1 MSYDYVIVGGGPT
14 GMTIAWILS
23 NQKKKVLLIEKDEV
37 LGGCHKV
44 LRVNGYFTEH
54 GPRIYS
60 NSFLMFIE
68 LLADM
73 DIAFTDLFIPYKSK
87 PTDIDDKTIQ
97 INNKINLNLTFNEI
111 MALLLAFLK
120 LIVNKDYGRTIS
132 MKDFMKK
139 NNFSENSYDFI
150 ERLCLL
156 SDGATI
162 DNYTLF
168 QFLQYINKQ
177 FFYSLYQ
184 PKIPNDRGLIKVW
197 TEKLLKNNVKILLN
211 SKVVKIDVQ
220 NNNVSKLI
228 INENGIEKEIIANKY
243 VLTIPPKPFY
253 NLISSNPKTEN
264 IFGNNKKLQK
274 WKVKNSYFDYITL
287 TFHYK
292 NEVTLPKLNG
302 FPRTPWG
309 IGFVILSNFM
319 DFKTDE
325 PSKTVISICISMLNV
340 PNEEGKTV
348 NQCSKE
354 EIIKYVKE
362 QLSFFPN
369 PDLIIIS
376 PTIKKINDVWINED
390 TAYVITTEQ
399 RFIKSKGKLSNLY
412 YVGIHNGNSSYY
424 VTTIE
429 SAVQN
434 AIHYCIEEIP
444 ELKYRYVFKNLME
457 IRNLVIDAIII
468 IICIFLIIYIK
479 KYIKK
484 E

>member
-54 GPRIYS
+54 GPRVYS

-73 DIAFTDLFIPYKSK
+73 DIVFTDLFISFKYNTPHINSK
-87 PTDIDDKTIQ
+87 K
-97 INNKINLNLTFNEI
+97 LNLTFNEI

-120 LIVNKDYGRTIS
+120 LIVNKDYGRTVS

-139 NNFSENSYDFI
+139 NNFSESSYDFI
-150 ERLCLL
+150 KRLLL
-156 SDGATI
+156 LTDGGSI
-162 DNYTLF
+162 QNYTLF
-168 QFLQYINKQ
+168 QFLQLINQ
-177 FFYSLYQ
+177 QLFYSLYQ
-184 PKIPNDRGLIKVW
+184 PKIPNDRGLIKIW

-211 SKVVKIDVQ
+211 SKVVKIDVE

-264 IFGNNKKLQK
+264 IFGNNKELQK

-292 NEVTLPKLNG
+292 NEIKLELGHG
-302 FPRTPWG
+302 FSRSPWG
-309 IGFVILSNFM
+309 IGFIIISNIM

-325 PSKTVISICISMLNV
+325 PSKTVISICISMLNN

-348 NQCSKE
+348 NQSSKE

-369 PDLIIIS
+369 PDLVIIS
-376 PTIKKINDVWINED
+376 PTVKRINDKWINYD
-390 TAYVITTEQ
+390 TAYVVTTEQ
-399 RFIKSKGKLSNLY
+399 QFIKPKGKLSNLY
-412 YVGIHNGNSSYY
+412 YVGIHNGNSSYNF
-424 VTTIE
+424 TAIE

-444 ELKYRYVFKNLME
+444 ELKYRYVFKDLME
-457 IRNLVIDAIII
+457 VRNLVIDAIII
-468 IICIFLIIYIK
+468 IICIFLIINIK

-484 E
+484 T

>member
-54 GPRIYS
+54 GPRVYS

-68 LLADM
+68 ILSDM
-73 DIAFTDLFIPYKSK
+73 NIAFTDLFIPYKFK
-87 PTDIDDKTIQ
+87 HVNIDNKTILS
-97 INNKINLNLTFNEI
+97 LNFNEI
-111 MALLLAFLK
+111 MALLSAFIK
-120 LIVNKDYGRTIS
+120 LIVNKDYGKTVSI
-132 MKDFMKK
+132 KDFMIE
-139 NNFSENSYDFI
+139 NNFSESSYDYI

-156 SDGATI
+156 TDGATI
-162 DNYTLF
+162 EDYTLF
-168 QFLQYINKQ
+168 QFLQLVNQQ
-177 FFYSLYQ
+177 FFYSLFQ
-184 PKIPNDRGLIKVW
+184 PKLPNDKGLIKLW
-197 TEKLLKNNVKILLN
+197 TNKLLENNVKILLN
-211 SKVVKIDVQ
+211 SQVIKIDVE

-228 INENGIEKEIIANKY
+228 IIENGIQKEIIGNKY
-243 VLTIPPKPFY
+243 VLSIPPKPFY
-253 NLISSNPKTEN
+253 DLISSNPKTEN
-264 IFGNNKKLQK
+264 NFGNNKEIQQ

-292 NEVTLPKLNG
+292 NDVTLPKLNG

-319 DFKTDE
+319 NFKTDE
-325 PSKTVISICISMLNV
+325 PSKTVISICITMLNV
-340 PNEEGKTV
+340 PNEQGKTA
-348 NQCSKE
+348 NQCSHE

-369 PDLIIIS
+369 PDLVIIS
-376 PTIKKINDVWINED
+376 PTIKRSGNVWINED
-390 TAYVITTEQ
+390 TAYVVTTEQ
-399 RFIKSKGKLSNLY
+399 RFIKPKGNISNLY
-412 YVGIHNGNSSYY
+412 YVGIHNGNSSYNF
-424 VTTIE
+424 TAIE

-444 ELKYRYVFKNLME
+444 ELKYQYIFKNLME
-457 IRNLVIDAIII
+457 VRYLVIDAIII
-468 IICIFLIIYIK
+468 ILCIFIIIYIK

>member
-120 LIVNKDYGRTIS
+120 LIVNKDYGRTVS

-211 SKVVKIDVQ
+211 SKVIKIDVQ

-264 IFGNNKKLQK
+264 IFGNNKELQK

-376 PTIKKINDVWINED
+376 PNIKKINDVWINED

-412 YVGIHNGNSSYY
+412 YVFLS
-424 VTTIE
+424 
-429 SAVQN
+429 
-434 AIHYCIEEIP
+434 
-444 ELKYRYVFKNLME
+444 ELCFIL
-457 IRNLVIDAIII
+457 
-468 IICIFLIIYIK
+468 
-479 KYIKK
+479 
-484 E
+484 

>member
-54 GPRIYS
+54 GPRVYS

-68 LLADM
+68 LLSDM
-73 DIAFTDLFIPYKSK
+73 NIAFTDLFIPYNFKY
-87 PTDIDDKTIQ
+87 THIDNKTILS
-97 INNKINLNLTFNEI
+97 LNFNEI
-111 MALLLAFLK
+111 MALLSAFLK

-132 MKDFMKK
+132 IKDFMKK
-139 NNFSENSYDFI
+139 NNFSESSYDYI

-156 SDGATI
+156 TDGATI
-162 DNYTLF
+162 EDYTLF
-168 QFLQYINKQ
+168 QFLQLVNQQ
-177 FFYSLYQ
+177 FFYSLFQ
-184 PKIPNDRGLIKVW
+184 PKLPNDKGLIKIW
-197 TEKLLKNNVKILLN
+197 TDKLLENNVKILLN
-211 SKVVKIDVQ
+211 SQVIKIDLE
-220 NNNVSKLI
+220 NDNVSKLI
-228 INENGIEKEIIANKY
+228 ILENGVQKEIIANKY

-253 NLISSNPKTEN
+253 DLISSNPKTEN
-264 IFGNNKKLQK
+264 IFGNNKEIQK
-274 WKVKNSYFDYITL
+274 WKEKNSYFDYITL

-309 IGFVILSNFM
+309 IGFVILSDFINF
-319 DFKTDE
+319 KIDE
-325 PSKTVISICISMLNV
+325 PSKTVISICITMLNI
-340 PNEEGKTV
+340 PNEQGKTA
-348 NQCSKE
+348 NQCSQE

-369 PDLIIIS
+369 PDLVIIS
-376 PTIKKINDVWINED
+376 PTIKRSGDVWINED
-390 TAYVITTEQ
+390 TAYVVTTEQ
-399 RFIKSKGKLSNLY
+399 RFIKPKGKISNLY
-412 YVGIHNGNSSYY
+412 YVGIHNGNSSYNF
-424 VTTIE
+424 TAIE

-444 ELKYRYVFKNLME
+444 ELKYHYVFKNLSE
-457 IRNLVIDAIII
+457 VRHLVIDAIII

>member
-73 DIAFTDLFIPYKSK
+73 DLAFTDLFIPYKSK

-120 LIVNKDYGRTIS
+120 LIVNKDYGRTVS

-177 FFYSLYQ
+177 LFYSLYQ

-211 SKVVKIDVQ
+211 SKVVKIDLE

-243 VLTIPPKPFY
+243 VLTMPPKPFY
-253 NLISSNPKTEN
+253 NLISSNPKTKN
-264 IFGNNKKLQK
+264 IFGNNKELQK
-274 WKVKNSYFDYITL
+274 WKVKNSYFNYITL

-319 DFKTDE
+319 DFKTNE

-340 PNEEGKTV
+340 PNEEGKTA

-369 PDLIIIS
+369 PDLVIIS

-444 ELKYRYVFKNLME
+444 ELKYRYVSQNLLE
-457 IRNLVIDAIII
+457 VRNLVIDAIII
-468 IICIFLIIYIK
+468 IICIFLIINIK

>member
-73 DIAFTDLFIPYKSK
+73 DLAFTDLFIPYKSK
-87 PTDIDDKTIQ
+87 PTDIDNKTIK
-97 INNKINLNLTFNEI
+97 INNKINLNLTFSEI

-120 LIVNKDYGRTIS
+120 LIVNKDYGRTVS
-132 MKDFMKK
+132 MKEFMKK
-139 NNFSENSYDFI
+139 NNFSESSYDFI
-150 ERLCLL
+150 KRLLL
-156 SDGATI
+156 LTDGGSI
-162 DNYTLF
+162 QNYTLF
-168 QFLQYINKQ
+168 QFLQLINQ
-177 FFYSLYQ
+177 QLFYSLYQ
-184 PKIPNDRGLIKVW
+184 PKIPNDRGLIKIW

-211 SKVVKIDVQ
+211 SKVVKIDVE
-220 NNNVSKLI
+220 NNNVSRLI

-264 IFGNNKKLQK
+264 IFGNNKELQK

-325 PSKTVISICISMLNV
+325 PSKTVISICISMLNI

-348 NQCSKE
+348 NQCTKE

-444 ELKYRYVFKNLME
+444 ELKYRYVFKDLME
-457 IRNLVIDAIII
+457 IRNLVIYAIII
-468 IICIFLIIYIK
+468 IVCIFLIIYIK

>member
-54 GPRIYS
+54 GPRVYS

-68 LLADM
+68 ILSDM
-73 DIAFTDLFIPYKSK
+73 NIAFTDLFIPYKFK
-87 PTDIDDKTIQ
+87 HVNIDNKTILS
-97 INNKINLNLTFNEI
+97 LNFNEI
-111 MALLLAFLK
+111 MALLSAFIK
-120 LIVNKDYGRTIS
+120 LIVNKDYGKTVSI
-132 MKDFMKK
+132 KDFMIE
-139 NNFSENSYDFI
+139 NNFSESSYDYI

-156 SDGATI
+156 TDGATI
-162 DNYTLF
+162 EDYTLF
-168 QFLQYINKQ
+168 QFLQLVNQQ
-177 FFYSLYQ
+177 FFYSLFQ
-184 PKIPNDRGLIKVW
+184 PKLPNDKGLIKLW
-197 TEKLLKNNVKILLN
+197 TNKLLENNVKILLN
-211 SKVVKIDVQ
+211 SQVIKIDVE

-228 INENGIEKEIIANKY
+228 IIENGVQKEIIGNKY
-243 VLTIPPKPFY
+243 VLSIPPKPFY
-253 NLISSNPKTEN
+253 DLISSNPKTEN
-264 IFGNNKKLQK
+264 NFGNNKEIQQ

-292 NEVTLPKLNG
+292 NDVTLPKLNG

-319 DFKTDE
+319 NFKTDE
-325 PSKTVISICISMLNV
+325 PSKTVISICITMLNV
-340 PNEEGKTV
+340 PNEEGKTA
-348 NQCSKE
+348 NQSSHE

-369 PDLIIIS
+369 PDLVIIS
-376 PTIKKINDVWINED
+376 PTIKRSGNVWINED
-390 TAYVITTEQ
+390 TAYVVTTEQ
-399 RFIKSKGKLSNLY
+399 RFIKPKGNISNLY
-412 YVGIHNGNSSYY
+412 YVGIHNGNSSYNF
-424 VTTIE
+424 TAIE

-444 ELKYRYVFKNLME
+444 ELKYRYIFKNLME
-457 IRNLVIDAIII
+457 VRYLVIDAIII
-468 IICIFLIIYIK
+468 ILCIFIIIYIK

>member
-23 NQKKKVLLIEKDEV
+23 NQNKKVLLIEKDEV

-54 GPRIYS
+54 GPRVYS

-68 LLADM
+68 LLTDM
-73 DIAFTDLFIPYKSK
+73 DIAFTDLFIPYYNFKH
-87 PTDIDDKTIQ
+87 TNIDNKTILS
-97 INNKINLNLTFNEI
+97 LNFNEI

-120 LIVNKDYGRTIS
+120 LIVNKDYGKTVS

-139 NNFSENSYDFI
+139 NNFSESSYDYI

-156 SDGATI
+156 TDGATI
-162 DNYTLF
+162 EDYTLF
-168 QFLQYINKQ
+168 QFLQLANQ
-177 FFYSLYQ
+177 QLFYKLFQ
-184 PKIPNDRGLIKVW
+184 PKLPNDKGLIKVW
-197 TEKLLKNNVKILLN
+197 TDKLLKNNVKILLN
-211 SKVVKIDVQ
+211 SEVVKIDVV
-220 NNNVSKLI
+220 NNKVSKLI
-228 INENGIEKEIIANKY
+228 IIENGIQKEIISNKY
-243 VLTIPPKPFY
+243 VLSMPPKPFY
-253 NLISSNPKTEN
+253 NLISSNIKTKN
-264 IFGNNKKLQK
+264 IFGNNKEIKK

-292 NEVTLPKLNG
+292 NEVSLPKLNG
-302 FPRTPWG
+302 FPRTSWG
-309 IGFVILSNFM
+309 IGFIILSDFI

-340 PNEEGKTV
+340 PNEEGKTA
-348 NQCSKE
+348 NQCSQE
-354 EIIKYVKE
+354 EIIKYVKK

-369 PDLIIIS
+369 PDLVIIS
-376 PTIKKINDVWINED
+376 PTIKRSGDMWINED
-390 TAYVITTEQ
+390 TAYVVTTEQ
-399 RFIKSKGKLSNLY
+399 HFIQPKSQLPNLY
-412 YVGIHNGNSSYY
+412 YVGIHNGNSSYHF
-424 VTTIE
+424 TAIE

-444 ELKYRYVFKNLME
+444 ELKYRYNFKNLIE
-457 IRNLVIDAIII
+457 VRNLVKDAIII
-468 IICIFLIIYIK
+468 LLCIFLIFYIK
-479 KYIKK
+479 KHIKK

>member
-120 LIVNKDYGRTIS
+120 LIVNKDYGRTVS

-211 SKVVKIDVQ
+211 SKVIKIDVQ

-253 NLISSNPKTEN
+253 NLISSNPKTKN
-264 IFGNNKKLQK
+264 IFGNNKELQK

>member
-87 PTDIDDKTIQ
+87 STDIDDKTIQ

-120 LIVNKDYGRTIS
+120 LIINKDYGRTIS
-132 MKDFMKK
+132 IKDFMKK

-211 SKVVKIDVQ
+211 SKVIKIDVQ

-253 NLISSNPKTEN
+253 NLISSNPKTKN
-264 IFGNNKKLQK
+264 IFGNNKELQK

-444 ELKYRYVFKNLME
+444 ELKYRYVFKDLME
-457 IRNLVIDAIII
+457 IRNLVIDTIII

>member
-23 NQKKKVLLIEKDEV
+23 NQKKKVLLIEKDNV

-54 GPRIYS
+54 GPRVYS

-68 LLADM
+68 LLSDM
-73 DIAFTDLFIPYKSK
+73 NIAFTDLFIPYNFKH
-87 PTDIDDKTIQ
+87 THIDNKTILS
-97 INNKINLNLTFNEI
+97 LNFNEI
-111 MALLLAFLK
+111 MALLSAFLK

-132 MKDFMKK
+132 IKDFMKK
-139 NNFSENSYDFI
+139 NNFSESSYDYI

-156 SDGATI
+156 TDGATI
-162 DNYTLF
+162 EDYTLF
-168 QFLQYINKQ
+168 QFLQLVNQ
-177 FFYSLYQ
+177 QLFYSLFQ
-184 PKIPNDRGLIKVW
+184 PKLPNDKGLIKIW
-197 TEKLLKNNVKILLN
+197 TDKLLENNVEILLN
-211 SKVVKIDVQ
+211 SQVIKIDLE
-220 NNNVSKLI
+220 NDNVSKLI
-228 INENGIEKEIIANKY
+228 ILENGVQKKIIANKY

-253 NLISSNPKTEN
+253 DLISSNPKTEN
-264 IFGNNKKLQK
+264 IFGNNKEIQK
-274 WKVKNSYFDYITL
+274 WKGKNSYFDYITL

-309 IGFVILSNFM
+309 IGFVILSDFMNF
-319 DFKTDE
+319 KIDE
-325 PSKTVISICISMLNV
+325 PSKTIISICITMLNV
-340 PNEEGKTV
+340 PNEQGKTA
-348 NQCSKE
+348 NQCSQK

-369 PDLIIIS
+369 PDLVIIS
-376 PTIKKINDVWINED
+376 PTIKRSGDVWINED
-390 TAYVITTEQ
+390 TAYVVTTDQ
-399 RFIKSKGKLSNLY
+399 RFIKPKGKISNLY
-412 YVGIHNGNSSYY
+412 YVGIHNGNSSYNF
-424 VTTIE
+424 TAIE

-434 AIHYCIEEIP
+434 AIHYCIDEIP
-444 ELKYRYVFKNLME
+444 ELKYHYVFKNLSE
-457 IRNLVIDAIII
+457 VRHLVIDAIII
-468 IICIFLIIYIK
+468 ILCIFIIIYIK

>member
-54 GPRIYS
+54 GPRVYS

-68 LLADM
+68 ILSDM
-73 DIAFTDLFIPYKSK
+73 NIAFTDLFIPYKFK
-87 PTDIDDKTIQ
+87 HVNIDNKTILS
-97 INNKINLNLTFNEI
+97 LNFNEI
-111 MALLLAFLK
+111 MALLSAFIK
-120 LIVNKDYGRTIS
+120 LIVNKDYGKTVSI
-132 MKDFMKK
+132 KDFMIE
-139 NNFSENSYDFI
+139 NNFSESSYDYI

-156 SDGATI
+156 TDGATI
-162 DNYTLF
+162 EDYTLF
-168 QFLQYINKQ
+168 QFLQLVNQQ
-177 FFYSLYQ
+177 FFYSLFQ
-184 PKIPNDRGLIKVW
+184 PKLPNDKGLIKLW
-197 TEKLLKNNVKILLN
+197 TNKLLENNVKILLN
-211 SKVVKIDVQ
+211 SQVIKIDVE

-228 INENGIEKEIIANKY
+228 IIENGIQKEIIGNKY
-243 VLTIPPKPFY
+243 VLSIPPKPFY
-253 NLISSNPKTEN
+253 DLISSNPKTEN
-264 IFGNNKKLQK
+264 NFGNNKEIQQ

-292 NEVTLPKLNG
+292 NDVTLPKLNG

-319 DFKTDE
+319 NFKTDE
-325 PSKTVISICISMLNV
+325 PSKTVISICITMLNV
-340 PNEEGKTV
+340 PNEQGKTA
-348 NQCSKE
+348 NQSSHE

-369 PDLIIIS
+369 PDLVIIS
-376 PTIKKINDVWINED
+376 PTIKRSGDVWINED
-390 TAYVITTEQ
+390 TAYVVTTEQ
-399 RFIKSKGKLSNLY
+399 RFIKPKGNISNLY
-412 YVGIHNGNSSYY
+412 YVGIHNGNSSYNF
-424 VTTIE
+424 TAIE

-444 ELKYRYVFKNLME
+444 ELKYQYIFKNLME
-457 IRNLVIDAIII
+457 VRYLVIDAIII
-468 IICIFLIIYIK
+468 ILCIFIIIYIK

>member
-54 GPRIYS
+54 GPRVYS
-60 NSFLMFIE
+60 NSFLMFIQI
-68 LLADM
+68 LSDM
-73 DIAFTDLFIPYKSK
+73 NIAFTDLFIPYNFKHVN
-87 PTDIDDKTIQ
+87 IDNKTILS
-97 INNKINLNLTFNEI
+97 LNFNEI
-111 MALLLAFLK
+111 MALLSAFIK
-120 LIVNKDYGRTIS
+120 LIVNKDYGKTVSI
-132 MKDFMKK
+132 KDFMIE
-139 NNFSENSYDFI
+139 NNFSESSYDYI

-156 SDGATI
+156 TDGATI
-162 DNYTLF
+162 EDYTLF
-168 QFLQYINKQ
+168 QFLQLVNQQ
-177 FFYSLYQ
+177 FFYSLFQ
-184 PKIPNDRGLIKVW
+184 PKLPNDKGLIKLW
-197 TEKLLKNNVKILLN
+197 TNKLLENNVKILLN
-211 SKVVKIDVQ
+211 SQVIKIDVE

-228 INENGIEKEIIANKY
+228 IIENGIQKEIIGNKY
-243 VLTIPPKPFY
+243 VLSIPPKPFY
-253 NLISSNPKTEN
+253 DLISSNPKTEN
-264 IFGNNKKLQK
+264 NFGNNKEIQK

-292 NEVTLPKLNG
+292 NDVTLPKLNG

-319 DFKTDE
+319 NFKTDE
-325 PSKTVISICISMLNV
+325 PSKTVISICITMLNV
-340 PNEEGKTV
+340 PNEQGKTA
-348 NQCSKE
+348 NQSSHE

-369 PDLIIIS
+369 PDLVIIS
-376 PTIKKINDVWINED
+376 PTIKRSGNVWINED
-390 TAYVITTEQ
+390 TAYVVTTEQ
-399 RFIKSKGKLSNLY
+399 RFIKPKGNISNLY
-412 YVGIHNGNSSYY
+412 YVGIHNGNSSYNF
-424 VTTIE
+424 TAIE

-444 ELKYRYVFKNLME
+444 ELKYQYIFKNLME
-457 IRNLVIDAIII
+457 VRYLVIDAIII
-468 IICIFLIIYIK
+468 ILCIFIIIYIK

>member
-23 NQKKKVLLIEKDEV
+23 NQKKKVLLIEKDNV

-54 GPRIYS
+54 GPRVYS

-68 LLADM
+68 LLSDM
-73 DIAFTDLFIPYKSK
+73 NIAFTDLFIPYNFKH
-87 PTDIDDKTIQ
+87 THIDNKTILS
-97 INNKINLNLTFNEI
+97 LNFNEI
-111 MALLLAFLK
+111 MALLSAFLK

-132 MKDFMKK
+132 IKDFMKK
-139 NNFSENSYDFI
+139 NNFSESSYDYI

-156 SDGATI
+156 TDGATI
-162 DNYTLF
+162 EDYTLF
-168 QFLQYINKQ
+168 QFLQLVNQ
-177 FFYSLYQ
+177 QLFYSLFQ
-184 PKIPNDRGLIKVW
+184 PKLPNDKGLIKIW
-197 TEKLLKNNVKILLN
+197 TDKLLENNVKILLN
-211 SKVVKIDVQ
+211 SQVIKIDLE
-220 NNNVSKLI
+220 NDNVSKLI
-228 INENGIEKEIIANKY
+228 ILENGVQKKIIANKY

-253 NLISSNPKTEN
+253 DLISSNPKTEN
-264 IFGNNKKLQK
+264 IFGNNKEIQK
-274 WKVKNSYFDYITL
+274 WKGKNSYFDYITL

-309 IGFVILSNFM
+309 IGFVILSDFMNF
-319 DFKTDE
+319 KIDE
-325 PSKTVISICISMLNV
+325 PSKTVISICITMLNV
-340 PNEEGKTV
+340 PNEQGKTA
-348 NQCSKE
+348 NQCSQE

-362 QLSFFPN
+362 QLFFFPN
-369 PDLIIIS
+369 PDLVIIS
-376 PTIKKINDVWINED
+376 PTIKRSGDVWINED
-390 TAYVITTEQ
+390 TAYVVTTDQ
-399 RFIKSKGKLSNLY
+399 RFIKPKGKLSNLY
-412 YVGIHNGNSSYY
+412 YVGIHNGNSSYNF
-424 VTTIE
+424 TAIE

-444 ELKYRYVFKNLME
+444 ELKYRYIFKNLTE
-457 IRNLVIDAIII
+457 VRHLVIDAIII
-468 IICIFLIIYIK
+468 ILCIFIIIYIK

>member
-54 GPRIYS
+54 GPRVYS

-68 LLADM
+68 ILSDM
-73 DIAFTDLFIPYKSK
+73 NIAFTDLFIPYNFKHVN
-87 PTDIDDKTIQ
+87 IDNKTILS
-97 INNKINLNLTFNEI
+97 LNFNEI
-111 MALLLAFLK
+111 MALLSAFIK
-120 LIVNKDYGRTIS
+120 LIVNKDYGKTVSI
-132 MKDFMKK
+132 KDFMIE
-139 NNFSENSYDFI
+139 NNFSESSYDYI

-156 SDGATI
+156 TDGATI
-162 DNYTLF
+162 EDYTLF
-168 QFLQYINKQ
+168 QFLQLVNQQ
-177 FFYSLYQ
+177 FFYSLFQ
-184 PKIPNDRGLIKVW
+184 PKLPNDKGLIKLW
-197 TEKLLKNNVKILLN
+197 TNKLLENNVKILLN
-211 SKVVKIDVQ
+211 SQVIKIDVE

-228 INENGIEKEIIANKY
+228 IIENGIQKEIIGNKY
-243 VLTIPPKPFY
+243 VLSIPPKPFY
-253 NLISSNPKTEN
+253 DLISSNPKTEN
-264 IFGNNKKLQK
+264 NFGNNKEIQQ

-319 DFKTDE
+319 NFKTDE
-325 PSKTVISICISMLNV
+325 PSKTVISICITMLNV
-340 PNEEGKTV
+340 PNEQGKTA
-348 NQCSKE
+348 NQSSHE

-369 PDLIIIS
+369 PDLVIIS
-376 PTIKKINDVWINED
+376 PTIKRSGNVWINED
-390 TAYVITTEQ
+390 TAYVVTTEQ
-399 RFIKSKGKLSNLY
+399 RFIKPKGNISNLY
-412 YVGIHNGNSSYY
+412 YVGIHNGNSSYNF
-424 VTTIE
+424 TAIE

-444 ELKYRYVFKNLME
+444 ELKYQYIFKNLME
-457 IRNLVIDAIII
+457 VRYLVIDALIII
-468 IICIFLIIYIK
+468 LCIFIIIYIK

>member
-68 LLADM
+68 ILADM
-73 DIAFTDLFIPYKSK
+73 DIAFTDLFIPYYNFKH
-87 PTDIDDKTIQ
+87 TNIDNKTILS
-97 INNKINLNLTFNEI
+97 LNFNEI
-111 MALLLAFLK
+111 MALLSAFLK
-120 LIVNKDYGRTIS
+120 LIVNKDYGRTVS
-132 MKDFMKK
+132 MKNFMKK
-139 NNFSENSYDFI
+139 NNFSESSYDYI

-156 SDGATI
+156 TDGATI
-162 DNYTLF
+162 EDYTLF
-168 QFLQYINKQ
+168 QFLQLVNQQ
-177 FFYSLYQ
+177 FFYSLFQ
-184 PKIPNDRGLIKVW
+184 PKLPNDKGLIKIW
-197 TEKLLKNNVKILLN
+197 TNKLLENNVKILLN
-211 SKVVKIDVQ
+211 SQVIKIDVK
-220 NNNVSKLI
+220 NNNVSRLI
-228 INENGIEKEIIANKY
+228 INENGIVKEITANKY

-253 NLISSNPKTEN
+253 NLISSNPKTKN
-264 IFGNNKKLQK
+264 IFGNNKEIQK
-274 WKVKNSYFDYITL
+274 WKGKNSYFDYITL

-292 NEVTLPKLNG
+292 NEVTLPKFNG

-325 PSKTVISICISMLNV
+325 PSKTVISICISMLNI
-340 PNEEGKTV
+340 PNEEGKTA

-369 PDLIIIS
+369 PDLVIIS
-376 PTIKKINDVWINED
+376 PTIKRSGDVWINED
-390 TAYVITTEQ
+390 TAYVVTTEQ
-399 RFIKSKGKLSNLY
+399 RFIKPKGKLSNLY
-412 YVGIHNGNSSYY
+412 YVGIHNGNSSYNF
-424 VTTIE
+424 TAIE

-434 AIHYCIEEIP
+434 AIHYCIEEMP
-444 ELKYRYVFKNLME
+444 ELKYRYISKNLME
-457 IRNLVIDAIII
+457 VRYLVIDAIII
-468 IICIFLIIYIK
+468 ILCIFLIIYIK

>member
-23 NQKKKVLLIEKDEV
+23 NQKKKVLLIEKDNV

-54 GPRIYS
+54 GPRVYS

-68 LLADM
+68 LLSDM
-73 DIAFTDLFIPYKSK
+73 NIAFTDLFIPYNFKH
-87 PTDIDDKTIQ
+87 THIDNKTILS
-97 INNKINLNLTFNEI
+97 LNFNEI
-111 MALLLAFLK
+111 MALLSAFLK

-132 MKDFMKK
+132 IKDFMKK
-139 NNFSENSYDFI
+139 NNFSENSYDYI

-156 SDGATI
+156 TDGATI
-162 DNYTLF
+162 EDYTLF
-168 QFLQYINKQ
+168 QFLQLVNQ
-177 FFYSLYQ
+177 QLFYSLFQ
-184 PKIPNDRGLIKVW
+184 PKLPNDKGLIKIW
-197 TEKLLKNNVKILLN
+197 TDKLLENNVEILLN
-211 SKVVKIDVQ
+211 SQVIKIDLE
-220 NNNVSKLI
+220 NDNVSKLI
-228 INENGIEKEIIANKY
+228 ILENGVQKKIIANKY

-253 NLISSNPKTEN
+253 DLISSNPKTEN
-264 IFGNNKKLQK
+264 IFGNNKEIQK
-274 WKVKNSYFDYITL
+274 WKGKNSYFDYITL

-309 IGFVILSNFM
+309 IGFVILSDFMNF
-319 DFKTDE
+319 KIDE
-325 PSKTVISICISMLNV
+325 PSKTVISICITMLNV
-340 PNEEGKTV
+340 PNEQGKTA
-348 NQCSKE
+348 NQCSQK

-369 PDLIIIS
+369 PDLVIIS
-376 PTIKKINDVWINED
+376 PTIKRSGDVWINDD
-390 TAYVITTEQ
+390 TAYVVTTDQ
-399 RFIKSKGKLSNLY
+399 RFIKPKGKISNLY
-412 YVGIHNGNSSYY
+412 YVGIHNGNSSYNF
-424 VTTIE
+424 TAIE

-434 AIHYCIEEIP
+434 AIHYCIDEIP
-444 ELKYRYVFKNLME
+444 ELKYHYVFKNLSE
-457 IRNLVIDAIII
+457 VRHLVIDAIII
-468 IICIFLIIYIK
+468 ILCIFIIIYIK

>member
-54 GPRIYS
+54 GPRVYS

-73 DIAFTDLFIPYKSK
+73 DIAFTDLFISFKYNTPH
-87 PTDIDDKTIQ
+87 
-97 INNKINLNLTFNEI
+97 INNKKLNLTFNEI
-111 MALLLAFLK
+111 IALLLAFLK
-120 LIVNKDYGRTIS
+120 LIVNKDYGRTVS
-132 MKDFMKK
+132 MKEFMKK
-139 NNFSENSYDFI
+139 NNFSESSYDFI
-150 ERLCLL
+150 KRLLL
-156 SDGATI
+156 LTDGGSI
-162 DNYTLF
+162 QNYTLF
-168 QFLQYINKQ
+168 QFLQLINQ
-177 FFYSLYQ
+177 QLFYSLYQ
-184 PKIPNDRGLIKVW
+184 PKIPNDRGLIKIW

-211 SKVVKIDVQ
+211 SKVVKIDVE
-220 NNNVSKLI
+220 NNNVSRLI

-264 IFGNNKKLQK
+264 IFGNNKELQK

-309 IGFVILSNFM
+309 IGFIIISNIM

-325 PSKTVISICISMLNV
+325 PSKTVVSICISMLNN

-348 NQCSKE
+348 NQSSKE

-369 PDLIIIS
+369 PDLVIIS
-376 PTIKKINDVWINED
+376 PTVKRINDKWINYD
-390 TAYVITTEQ
+390 TAYVVTTKQ
-399 RFIKSKGKLSNLY
+399 QFIKPKGKLSNLY
-412 YVGIHNGNSSYY
+412 YVGIHNGNSSYNF
-424 VTTIE
+424 TAIE

-444 ELKYRYVFKNLME
+444 ELKYRYVFKDLME
-457 IRNLVIDAIII
+457 VRNLVIDAIII
-468 IICIFLIIYIK
+468 IICIFLIINIK

-484 E
+484 T

>member
-54 GPRIYS
+54 GPRVYS

-68 LLADM
+68 ILSDM
-73 DIAFTDLFIPYKSK
+73 NIAFTDLFIPYNFKHVN
-87 PTDIDDKTIQ
+87 IDNKTILS
-97 INNKINLNLTFNEI
+97 LNFNEI
-111 MALLLAFLK
+111 MALLSAFIK
-120 LIVNKDYGRTIS
+120 LIVNKDYGKTVSI
-132 MKDFMKK
+132 KDFMIE
-139 NNFSENSYDFI
+139 NNFSESSYDYI

-156 SDGATI
+156 TDGATI
-162 DNYTLF
+162 EDYTLF
-168 QFLQYINKQ
+168 QFLQLVNQQ
-177 FFYSLYQ
+177 FFYSLFQ
-184 PKIPNDRGLIKVW
+184 PKLPNDKGLIKLW
-197 TEKLLKNNVKILLN
+197 TNKLLENNVKILLN
-211 SKVVKIDVQ
+211 SQVIKIDVE

-228 INENGIEKEIIANKY
+228 IIENGIQKEIIGNKY
-243 VLTIPPKPFY
+243 VLSIPPKPFY
-253 NLISSNPKTEN
+253 DLISSNPKTEN
-264 IFGNNKKLQK
+264 NFGNNKEIQQ

-319 DFKTDE
+319 NFKTDE
-325 PSKTVISICISMLNV
+325 PSKTVISICITMLNV
-340 PNEEGKTV
+340 PNEEGKTA
-348 NQCSKE
+348 NQSSHE

-369 PDLIIIS
+369 PDLVIIS
-376 PTIKKINDVWINED
+376 PTIKRSGNVWINED
-390 TAYVITTEQ
+390 TAYVVTTEQ
-399 RFIKSKGKLSNLY
+399 RFIKPKGNISNLY
-412 YVGIHNGNSSYY
+412 YVGIHNGNSSYNF
-424 VTTIE
+424 TAIE

-434 AIHYCIEEIP
+434 AIHYCIEEMP
-444 ELKYRYVFKNLME
+444 ELKYRYIFKNLME
-457 IRNLVIDAIII
+457 VRYLVIDAIII
-468 IICIFLIIYIK
+468 ILCIFIIIYIK

>member
-23 NQKKKVLLIEKDEV
+23 NQKKKVLLIEKDNV

-54 GPRIYS
+54 GPRVYS

-68 LLADM
+68 LLSDM
-73 DIAFTDLFIPYKSK
+73 NIAFTDLFIPYNFKH
-87 PTDIDDKTIQ
+87 THIDNKTILS
-97 INNKINLNLTFNEI
+97 LNFNEI
-111 MALLLAFLK
+111 MALLSAFLK

-132 MKDFMKK
+132 IKDFMKK
-139 NNFSENSYDFI
+139 NNFSESSYDYI

-156 SDGATI
+156 TDGATI
-162 DNYTLF
+162 EDYTLF
-168 QFLQYINKQ
+168 QFLQLVNQ
-177 FFYSLYQ
+177 QLFYSLFQ
-184 PKIPNDRGLIKVW
+184 PKLPNDKGLIKIW
-197 TEKLLKNNVKILLN
+197 TDKLLENNVEILLN
-211 SKVVKIDVQ
+211 SQVIKIDLE
-220 NNNVSKLI
+220 NDNVSKLI
-228 INENGIEKEIIANKY
+228 ILENGVQKKIIANKY

-253 NLISSNPKTEN
+253 DLISSNPKTEN
-264 IFGNNKKLQK
+264 IFGNNKEIQK
-274 WKVKNSYFDYITL
+274 WKGKNSYFDYITL

-309 IGFVILSNFM
+309 IGFVILSDFMNF
-319 DFKTDE
+319 KIDE
-325 PSKTVISICISMLNV
+325 PSKTVISICITMLNV
-340 PNEEGKTV
+340 PNEQGKTA
-348 NQCSKE
+348 NQCSQE

-362 QLSFFPN
+362 QLFFFPN
-369 PDLIIIS
+369 PDLVIIS
-376 PTIKKINDVWINED
+376 PTIKRSGDVWINED
-390 TAYVITTEQ
+390 TSYVVTTDQ
-399 RFIKSKGKLSNLY
+399 RFIKPKGKLSNLY
-412 YVGIHNGNSSYY
+412 YVGIHNGNSSYNF
-424 VTTIE
+424 TAIE

-444 ELKYRYVFKNLME
+444 ELKYRYIFKNLTE
-457 IRNLVIDAIII
+457 VRHLVIDAIII
-468 IICIFLIIYIK
+468 IICIFIIIYIK